1 MSPYIRTV
9 RTASGA
15 TAVQIVYSSRKGSRD
30 IEYIGSAH
38 TEVDV
43 ELLKTVAGQRL
54 VAGRDELDFGDGQ
67 PVQVALPIISS
78 SAKRLWDGL
87 CGVYDQLGFS
97 TYGLTKTA

>member
-1 MSPYIRTV
+1 MSPYNRTV

-15 TAVQIVYSSRKGSRD
+15 TAVQIMYPSPKGSRD
-30 IEYIGSAH
+30 IEHIESAH

-43 ELLKTVAGQRL
+43 ELLKTVARQRL
-54 VAGRDELDFGDGQ
+54 IAGQDELDFGDRQ

-87 CGVYDQLGFS
+87 CEVYDQLGFS
-97 TYGLTKTA
+97 SCKWR